1 MIVIPAVD
9 VRAGRC
15 VRLRMGRAEDETVYS
30 DDPVEV
36 AVRWDVAGADRIHVV
51 DLDGAFEGVPRNIS
65 IIEAIIERVDCEVEV
80 GGGLRAPE
88 SVARVLEAGAARAI
102 LGTVAA
108 EEPEAFAGIVRAHPG
123 RVNLGLDARD
133 GKVATRGWTEV
144 AGAAAIDFVRSF
156 AGLPIGEVIYTDI
169 SRDGMLSGP
178 NLEAVRLMA
187 GECPFPLIASGGV
200 GSLDDIRALAD
211 IGPWGAIVGKA
222 LYDGRVSVAEALA
235 AGGH

>member
-36 AVRWDVAGADRIHVV
+36 AVRWDDAGADRIHVV

-144 AGAAAIDFVRSF
+144 AGAAAIIPLEQERFWSDN
-156 AGLPIGEVIYTDI
+156 IYY
-169 SRDGMLSGP
+169 L
-178 NLEAVRLMA
+178 L
-187 GECPFPLIASGGV
+187 
-200 GSLDDIRALAD
+200 
-211 IGPWGAIVGKA
+211 
-222 LYDGRVSVAEALA
+222 
-235 AGGH
+235 